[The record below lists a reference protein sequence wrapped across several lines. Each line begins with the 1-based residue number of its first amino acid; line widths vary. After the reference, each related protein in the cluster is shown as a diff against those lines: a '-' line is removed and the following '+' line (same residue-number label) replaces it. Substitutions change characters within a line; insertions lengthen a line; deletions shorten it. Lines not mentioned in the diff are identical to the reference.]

1 MDVNLSLPY
10 ADNLRIEY
18 LSHIF
23 DGSRVSTCYKYF
35 WFLAILKNINANKT
49 EFTYDELITNMVA
62 DAWYMVNECNLR
74 LGPTDTVDNLEEA
87 VRYLYKDAGL
97 VIPTTEKREK
107 IIKYLKDLDDKQY
120 FDYKKKMIENVPYC
134 LQSPF
139 FSPSIK
145 NLQKNKIEE
154 INSRKH
160 LIYYFY
166 EYNKLQ
172 TKIRIE
178 DEWAAYF
185 IKNRS
190 ILIDWTK
197 FHLVNYLQARNPSAA
212 KVSILLE
219 PPLKRDLVR
228 VTRYW
233 KTIIAVDPGLKEI
246 YGKNNLK
253 DITISI
259 DHFIPWQFVA
269 HDELWNLTP
278 TTKSI
283 NSQKSNN
290 IAKFDIYFK
299 ELWEQEYR
307 AYKLREQYKNVKAAF
322 ENCRKYHVNDKN
334 VNNTLYRENLSD
346 EQFRDYLKNIIE
358 PEYKKALNCG
368 FKEWEYL
375 GNQNLEVEERITL
388 Q

>member
-1 MDVNLSLPY
+1 MNISLNLPY

-35 WFLAILKNINANKT
+35 WFLAILKKIDENKN

-87 VRYLYKDAGL
+87 ARYLYKD
-97 VIPTTEKREK
+97 VKVKISTTEKREK
-107 IIKYLKDLDDKQY
+107 LIEFLNEFDDKR
-120 FDYKKKMIENVPYC
+120 FVEYKKKMIENVPYC

-139 FSPSIK
+139 FTPAIK

-172 TKIRIE
+172 TRIRID
-178 DEWAAYF
+178 DEWTEYF

-228 VTRYW
+228 VTKYW
-233 KTIIAVDPGLKEI
+233 SAIIKVDSGLKDI

-253 DITISI
+253 DIALSI

-278 TTKSI
+278 TTKNI

-290 IAKFDIYFK
+290 IAKFDTYFQ
-299 ELWEQEYR
+299 ELLEQEYR
-307 AYKLREQYKNVKAAF
+307 AYELREQYTSVKAAF
-322 ENCRKYHVNDKN
+322 ENCRKYHVNDKI
-334 VNNTLYRENLSD
+334 VNNTLYKDNLSKD
-346 EQFRDYLKNIIE
+346 QFREYLLNIIK
-358 PEYKKALNCG
+358 PEYQKALNCG
-368 FKEWEYL
+368 FKEWEYF
-375 GNQNLEVEERITL
+375 GT
-388 Q
+388 

>member
-1 MDVNLSLPY
+1 MDISLNLPY

-35 WFLAILKNINANKT
+35 WFLAILKNIDENKN

-87 VRYLYKDAGL
+87 ARYLYKEAKEKL
-97 VIPTTEKREK
+97 PTTEKREK
-107 IIKYLKDLDDKQY
+107 LIRFLRDLDDKRY
-120 FDYKKKMIENVPYC
+120 VEYKKKMIENVPYC

-139 FSPSIK
+139 FTPAIK
-145 NLQKNKIEE
+145 NLQKNKIDE
-154 INSRKH
+154 INGRKH

-178 DEWAAYF
+178 DDWTVYF
-185 IKNRS
+185 IKNRN

-228 VTRYW
+228 VTKYW
-233 KTIIAVDPGLKEI
+233 NAIIKVDSGLKDI

-278 TTKSI
+278 TTKNI
-283 NSQKSNN
+283 NSQKNNN
-290 IAKFDIYFK
+290 IAKFDTYFQ
-299 ELWEQEYR
+299 ELLEQEYR
-307 AYKLREQYKNVKAAF
+307 AYELREQYMSVKAAF
-322 ENCRKYHVNDKN
+322 ENCRKYHVNDKI
-334 VNNTLYRENLSD
+334 VNNTLYKENLSKD
-346 EQFRDYLKNIIE
+346 QFREYLLNIIK
-358 PEYKKALNCG
+358 PEYQKALNCG
-368 FKEWEYL
+368 FKEWEYK
-375 GNQNLEVEERITL
+375 ET
-388 Q
+388 